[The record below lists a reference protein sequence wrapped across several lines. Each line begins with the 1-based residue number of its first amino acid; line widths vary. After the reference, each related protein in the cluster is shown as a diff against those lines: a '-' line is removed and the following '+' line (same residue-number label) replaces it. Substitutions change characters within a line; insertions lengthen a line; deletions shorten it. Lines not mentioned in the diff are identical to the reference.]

1 MDPEVVLKGKQI
13 IHIQDTEER
22 AKQSVRVPWVMPPA
36 GALKLNIDGA
46 FLAQSGQA
54 GAGMILRRSDGT
66 IVFAACRSLR
76 FCLSALDSE
85 ISACMEGVKLAL
97 DLSQES
103 ILVETDC
110 LELVSMVR
118 STNADRS
125 CFGHLVE
132 DLRHLFSLERIVS
145 ITKISRDQNYA
156 SHELARFAMLED
168 RTGVWLGSAPDPL
181 LGRIHED
188 CNNIFI

>member
-1 MDPEVVLKGKQI
+1 
-13 IHIQDTEER
+13 
-22 AKQSVRVPWVMPPA
+22 MPPA

-66 IVFAACRSLR
+66 IVFAACRSLH
-76 FCLSALDSE
+76 FCLSAPDSE

-132 DLRHLFSLERIVS
+132 DLRHLFSSERIVS
-145 ITKISRDQNYA
+145 ITKIPREQNYA
-156 SHELARFAMLED
+156 SHELARFGMLGIELMF
-168 RTGVWLGSAPDPL
+168 G
-181 LGRIHED
+181 
-188 CNNIFI
+188 